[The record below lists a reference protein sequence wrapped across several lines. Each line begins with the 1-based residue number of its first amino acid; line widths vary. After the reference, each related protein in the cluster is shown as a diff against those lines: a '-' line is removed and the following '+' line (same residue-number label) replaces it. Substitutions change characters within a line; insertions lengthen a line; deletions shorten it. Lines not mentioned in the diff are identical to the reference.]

1 MAAILENLK
10 YDPSGLSATN
20 LAEDQNSEGKFGIP
34 RFGGQPSALQEYAFR
49 VRSKMHRE
57 SKMDES
63 EVKKLGPLGLRLVEG
78 LRGDA
83 LKLAQQLKM
92 EDLSKSTGPDQLL
105 KLFAENLKPRKAQ
118 EARELFAAG
127 SKDGGILS
135 RQQNEPMSSY
145 VMRRRA
151 WWSALQDLEEDMRVS
166 ETILSEQLLMNAGI
180 TEDQRL
186 MVRTMLQ
193 GNMSF
198 NRVAEELLAQHPRL
212 HDRER
217 RQKGKGHGKGFG
229 KPWRKSFHH
238 NRSYWG
244 ESHAEEED
252 DWDAHSQ
259 SLTGYTAECEDY
271 YENEELYDSQSYAA
285 FEGEYVE
292 EYEHFLENHM
302 ALLSEGGFDIDNDEA
317 CALAAE
323 SIQLEYEA
331 YNVRSQA
338 KGKGIGGFGTARH
351 FEVSGQLS
359 LQERKARLQLL
370 KSKTEC
376 RRCGQRGHWS
386 GDPQCPKGSR
396 RQDGSTGGKPSS
408 SKSSSGGKSYSG
420 GKKGG
425 NKPGQNPKP
434 RVVYFALGDSGAT
447 SDGGRGYMALRS
459 DNDPGDREQPNVQGV
474 CIPPPSCLGG
484 TAATSR
490 TMTSPLQS
498 PTPGGGSAP
507 LSLSS
512 AFAHGTMF
520 GSPGASSAGDGAT
533 GVMMTSRPRGLA
545 PKSAPRGSRALPSDF
560 QVVPFQPQESLVE
573 FQAGMMNQGD
583 MTAEEELGERL
594 MNHWNQQPG
603 GVQFDVNLPPL
614 PEFQPLHNQRE
625 VMMAQQHVQQALAT
639 LAAMEVDDNELPHKS
654 IDARG
659 SNEVVP
665 PTQQSAVSTGP
676 APAPLQPA
684 GETCRHLRTTKKG
697 SNAYVKMVTCIDCNQ
712 VISRI
717 KAGEMSSA
725 AEAVPLQQNENLE
738 TSGNP
743 DCRCLNVTWR
753 GSNGY
758 RWKKTCLD
766 CGKVLVGAQTAAPTT
781 PQSGVSSQQP
791 HTPVPS
797 PQGQFNMTQV
807 QEILRS
813 SLMVA
818 SVKAAE
824 RPVQCLE
831 MGEIHRILDVVSNT
845 IPWLPPPPTPYSS
858 IPTTPTRSPQ
868 QMRTPEEQRNYEQAS
883 GGLPEPGTAYGNARM
898 PTPGSPGDHPDNRQL
913 MNFGKYKNKPF
924 WYAYTD
930 DDYVDW
936 CLNNVS
942 QRSCRGLKK
951 FVDYIHERNAMRN
964 QRAFMAAEDEN
975 EDRVPEESDLV
986 AILDLGCNKTCHGS
1000 KWFKKYLKA
1009 IGGKEEDYPLQLRD
1023 GSGFVGIGGKIEVNG
1038 NRHMSVGFELCGEG
1052 IAVGTLVSTEL
1063 KESDAPLLLSI
1074 SDQRKLGLVLELGE
1088 GEDKVYSNYLQEY
1101 LHVVASN
1108 GLLGIRLLPSQVA
1121 MLSKLTEDE
1130 LDVASTTADSPSS
1143 TQDQKTISTDIEP
1156 YPSQQFPAPGA
1167 LPPGL
1172 GHCFLEL
1179 EEGHHKVMSKGQKK
1193 MLDQATKEMKNQD
1206 MSLWSALCP
1215 RTRSPLPKGCQVFLM
1230 EVFAG
1235 AALLSHVV
1243 AMAGYQIATPVDLA
1257 LDGANLLDPNFRK
1270 KLDFEIEA
1278 KDPYVITFAPVCGP
1292 WGPWSRLNMSKSE
1305 KTAQLILD
1313 QRDKWYPT
1321 LKWMTQLIKK
1331 RLQRGRKVLVE
1342 NPWSSE
1348 LWSVLCFDKL
1358 IQESPQDAE
1367 TLEFLEL
1374 VRADL
1379 CEYGLQDQQ
1388 SGLPHYKPTG
1398 FLTASATVKERLSR
1412 RCQGNHWHQPLE
1424 GGQRT
1429 RQAQQWSQELCEQ
1442 IFLGFEEE
1450 LHSRNIYAAFYNE
1463 ELQEQAEEEMDFG
1476 SLDSIMDE
1484 DDLAQR
1490 NLQRDGLNEVEL
1502 HRQEEQEE
1510 LPSPPH
1516 SVGIEV
1522 ERKRKWLMV
1531 PKTVR
1536 IALRRLH
1543 NMTGHS
1549 PTSAMV
1555 QLLRTS
1561 GASSQVVEAARHF
1574 ACETCRK
1581 RQPPQRPNV
1590 VKPPSK
1596 MEFNHEIAIDCLEVR
1611 DSYGNRHTIL
1621 SVVCVG
1627 TLFHQAFWVA
1637 GGGVPKSAVCAK
1649 KLLQGWFAP
1658 FGAPKILTCD
1668 RGVHNRGRLQDLLRV
1683 HGVQL
1688 RYTGVEAPYQLG
1700 RGERQGGL
1708 LKNLLKTSMEERNII
1723 GVHEVEM
1730 LLSEAIMVKNCR
1742 INHAGFTPAQWVLGK
1757 LPVDRT
1763 SLSHEEAD
1771 GEHLGVQAEV
1781 MDPSDEFT
1789 KTLEIRQAAKIAFAK
1804 VDSSRRIRAAMLR
1817 KSVPLRGPYSA
1828 GDLVCFHRKERW
1840 HGPCRV
1846 IGKEG
1851 RSTYW
1856 LVHGG
1861 VPLVVPEG
1869 SMRPASSTEVIAKHI
1884 LEMRP
1889 SRKRM
1894 REAMRHPDEPV
1905 QAELPF
1911 EDDLL
1916 MMFNEDGQE
1925 QPSYVE
1931 LPLDLPAEGGS
1942 SGGAGGAVEGEEI
1955 PVPGELPVPIE
1966 VEDENDVNMDEEQVP
1981 VIEQPESEMTPSPTT
1996 PQSVEPPS
2004 GEQPPPGQDQSLTT
2018 ALRRSTDQLD
2028 GHPMQ
2033 PSLLP
2038 PPGLSVT
2045 SRERSRSPL
2054 RDAAVIPV
2062 PDRDGDAGL
2071 LGVDKE
2077 RKHLHCFLAKR
2088 YMRKPKQG
2096 AGKELSFQK
2105 CSEEVQQALMETRK
2119 KEWGNWKQFK
2129 AVKIIPPS
2137 EVEDFVAQNP
2147 EMEILP
2153 TRWLEVNKAEV
2164 GETPK
2169 LKSRI
2174 IVRGDLEKNNSLRTD
2189 SPTTSQLFL
2198 NIIISYSSCT
2208 GRPLGSGDISAAFL
2222 QGTGIARVLA
2232 FRLPPGGV
2240 PDQEVEEGSLMMA
2253 EKAVYG
2259 TRDAPRGFWKGL
2271 HETLLQCG
2279 LKSVP
2284 LEQSAYY
2291 LPGAEGEVCGLM
2303 GAHVDDLLWC
2313 GNDEMERTM
2322 KKVQEKYKFGSV
2334 SDAKFKFCGR
2344 VISQSKSGIKV
2355 TCPNVM
2361 DRVKAVYVDP
2371 ARRKHRAEAATASE
2385 ISQLRSVIGSL
2396 AWLSRVCRPDISFAV
2411 NQLQSVQQSARVQD
2425 LLQANKLLS
2434 STMASKE
2441 KGIFYPSKAFAF
2453 EKAVLISVN
2462 DASHAASFEEVKPG
2476 YVGGHRSQSGRL
2488 LLMASPDFVEKGEGL
2503 VHLLEWHSTTI
2514 RRVCRSTLQ
2523 AETLSMQLGAEE
2535 CEHVRQI
2542 LYYVKNNPDFGN
2554 PSRNY
2559 VNALD
2564 HMVCVWATDCRSLS
2578 DHLVNPGMTEVSDK
2592 RLAID
2597 LTSLRQEA
2605 WRMVGEA
2612 VGNPT
2617 FTDSLPSART
2627 TIIKWVSTATMVADA
2642 LTKEMKPWQLD
2653 SMMESGQLKFS
2664 YEAAKTAPHL

>member
-1 MAAILENLK
+1 MAAILENLR
-10 YDPSGLSATN
+10 YDPTGGTAVA
-20 LAEDQNSEGKFGIP
+20 LAEESSEGKFGIP
-34 RFGGQPSALQEYAFR
+34 RFSGQPSSLQEYAFR

-57 SKMDES
+57 AKMEES

-92 EDLSKSTGPDQLL
+92 DDLAKPTAPEQLL

-127 SKDGGILS
+127 SKDGGILA
-135 RQQNEPMSSY
+135 RQHNEPMSSY

-166 ETILSEQLLMNAGI
+166 ETILSEQLLANAGI

-198 NRVAEELLAQHPRL
+198 NRVAEELLAQHPRIQ
-212 HDRER
+212 DRER
-217 RQKGKGHGKGFG
+217 RLKGKGHGKGFG
-229 KPWRKSFHH
+229 KPWRKPFNPS
-238 NRSYWG
+238 RSYWG
-244 ESHAEEED
+244 EGHDEED
-252 DWDAHSQ
+252 DDWEVQSQ
-259 SLTGYTAECEDY
+259 SLTGYTAECDDY

-338 KGKGIGGFGTARH
+338 KGKGHGGFGAARH

-408 SKSSSGGKSYSG
+408 SKSSSGGRSKSG

-425 NKPGQNPKP
+425 KPGQNPKP
-434 RVVYFALGDSGAT
+434 RVVYFALGESGAT
-447 SDGGRGYMALRS
+447 SDGDQGFMALRS
-459 DNDPGDREQPNVQGV
+459 DADPGDARQPNAQGV

-484 TAATSR
+484 TTPTSR

-498 PTPGGGSAP
+498 PTPVESFAP
-507 LSLSS
+507 LSMSTAL
-512 AFAHGTMF
+512 AHETMT
-520 GSPGASSAGDGAT
+520 GSPGGASDGSGT
-533 GVMMTSRPRGLA
+533 MMTVRHRGLA
-545 PKSAPRGSRALPSDF
+545 PKSLARGSRSQPNDF
-560 QVVPFQPQESLVE
+560 QMIPFQPPNNMLDMQTEVL
-573 FQAGMMNQGD
+573 NQGG

-594 MNHWNQQPG
+594 MNHWNQQHG

-614 PEFQPLHNQRE
+614 PELHPFQNQQE
-625 VMMAQQHVQQALAT
+625 VRMAQQHVQQALAT
-639 LAAMEVDDNELPHKS
+639 LAAMEVDESELPHRAT
-654 IDARG
+654 DARG
-659 SNEVVP
+659 SQEVIGP
-665 PTQQSAVSTGP
+665 PQQTAVMHGAMPARPMPAQSQSA
-676 APAPLQPA
+676 
-684 GETCRHLRTTKKG
+684 GEGCQHMRTTKKG
-697 SNAYVKMVTCIDCNQ
+697 SNAHVKLVTCLDCQQ

-717 KAGEMSSA
+717 KTSEIA
-725 AEAVPLQQNENLE
+725 AVAEGAVPTPGSSGGNA
-738 TSGNP
+738 GNP

-766 CGKVLVGAQTAAPTT
+766 CGKVLVGSQSQEPTT
-781 PQSGVSSQQP
+781 PQSGTSSQQP
-791 HTPVPS
+791 HAPVLP

-824 RPVQCLE
+824 RPIQCLE
-831 MGEIHRILDVVSNT
+831 IGEVHRILDVVANT

-868 QMRTPEEQRNYEQAS
+868 QVRTPEEHRIYEQAS

-942 QRSCRGLKK
+942 QQSCRGLKK
-951 FVDYIHERNAMRN
+951 FAEYIRERKR
-964 QRAFMAAEDEN
+964 RSAFIAATQDGDESD
-975 EDRVPEESDLV
+975 ERSPVESDLV

-1000 KWFKKYLKA
+1000 KWFQKYLNA
-1009 IGGKEEDYPLQLRD
+1009 IGGHEDEYPLQVRE
-1023 GSGFVGIGGKIEVNG
+1023 GQGFVGIGGKIEVNG
-1038 NRHMSVGFELCGEG
+1038 NRHMSVGFELCGGG

-1074 SDQRKLGLVLELGE
+1074 ADQRKLGLVLELSE
-1088 GEDKVYSNYLQEY
+1088 GEDKVFSNHLQEY
-1101 LHVVASN
+1101 LHVVTTN

-1121 MLSKLTEDE
+1121 MLSKMTEEDLE
-1130 LDVASTTADSPSS
+1130 NASTTAGSPSS
-1143 TQDQKTISTDIEP
+1143 AQDNATTSTDNNNKP
-1156 YPSQQFPAPGA
+1156 YPLREFPAPGA

-1179 EEGHHKVMSKGQKK
+1179 EDGHHKVMSKGQKK
-1193 MLDQATKEMKNQD
+1193 MIEIAAKEMKNQD
-1206 MSLWSALCP
+1206 MSLWSALRP
-1215 RTRSPLPKGCQVFLM
+1215 RMRSPLPKGCQVFLM

-1243 AMAGYQIATPVDLA
+1243 AMAGYPISTPVDLA
-1257 LDGANLLDPNFRK
+1257 LDGSNLLDPQFRK
-1270 KLDFEIEA
+1270 KLEAEIDA
-1278 KDPYVITFAPVCGP
+1278 KDPYAITFAPVCGP

-1305 KTAQLILD
+1305 STAQLILD
-1313 QRDKWYPT
+1313 QRDQWYPT

-1367 TLEFLEL
+1367 TLEPLEL

-1398 FLTASATVKERLSR
+1398 FLTASASVKERLSK

-1429 RQAQQWSQELCEQ
+1429 KQAQQWSQELCEQ
-1442 IFLGFEEE
+1442 IFRGFEEE
-1450 LHSRNIYAAFYNE
+1450 LHVRNVYAAFHNE
-1463 ELQEQAEEEMDFG
+1463 ELQEQAEEDMDFG

-1484 DDLAQR
+1484 DDLAPR
-1490 NLQRDGLNEVEL
+1490 SLQRDGLNEMEL
-1502 HRQEEQEE
+1502 QRQEELEE
-1510 LPSPPH
+1510 LPSPPN
-1516 SVGIEV
+1516 SVSIEV
-1522 ERKRKWLMV
+1522 ERKRKWLRA
-1531 PKTVR
+1531 PKAVR

-1549 PTSAMV
+1549 PTSAMI

-1561 GASSQVVEAARHF
+1561 GASSQVIEATRHF

-1581 RQPPQRPNV
+1581 RQSPQRPNV

-1596 MEFNHEIAIDCLEVR
+1596 MEFNHEIVID
-1611 DSYGNRHTIL
+1611 

-1658 FGAPKILTCD
+1658 FGAPRILTCD

-1683 HGVQL
+1683 HGIQL

-1708 LKNLLKTSMEERNII
+1708 LKNLLKTCMEERNII

-1763 SLSHEEAD
+1763 SLSHEEAE
-1771 GEHLGVQAEV
+1771 GEHLGVHAEV
-1781 MDPSDEFT
+1781 QDPSDEFT

-1869 SMRPASSTEVIAKHI
+1869 AMRPASSTEVVAKHI

-1905 QAELPF
+1905 RDELPF

-1916 MMFNEDGQE
+1916 MMFNEDQE

-1931 LPLDLPAEGGS
+1931 LPLDLPAEGGPP
-1942 SGGAGGAVEGEEI
+1942 GGAMEEET
-1955 PVPGELPVPIE
+1955 PVPVAVPGVPGAIE
-1966 VEDENDVNMDEEQVP
+1966 VEENNDFNMEEEQVP
-1981 VIEQPESEMTPSPTT
+1981 VPDQPESEMTPSPTS
-1996 PQSVEPPS
+1996 PQSVEPPV
-2004 GEQPPPGQDQSLTT
+2004 GDQNQMVQEQSLTT
-2018 ALRRSTDQLD
+2018 ALRRSADQLD
-2028 GHPMQ
+2028 GHPLQ
-2033 PSLLP
+2033 PSLQP

-2062 PDRDGDAGL
+2062 PDRNGDAGL
-2071 LGVDKE
+2071 YGAEKE

-2088 YMRKPKQG
+2088 YVRKPKQG
-2096 AGKELSFQK
+2096 AGKELNFQK
-2105 CSEEVQQALMETRK
+2105 CSEEVQQGLLETRK
-2119 KEWGNWKQFK
+2119 KEWSNWKQFK

-2137 EVEDFVAQNP
+2137 EVEDFVANNP
-2147 EMEILP
+2147 DMEILP
-2153 TRWLEVNKAEV
+2153 TRWLEVNKGEV
-2164 GETPK
+2164 GENLK

-2198 NIIISYSSCT
+2198 NIIISYASCT

-2222 QGTGIARVLA
+2222 QGAGIARVLA

-2240 PDQEVEEGSLMMA
+2240 PDEEVEEGSLMMA

-2291 LPGAEGEVCGLM
+2291 LPGPEGEVCGLL

-2313 GNDEMERTM
+2313 GTEAMDRTM

-2344 VISQSKSGIKV
+2344 VISQSAAGIYV

-2385 ISQLRSVIGSL
+2385 ISQLRSVVGSL
-2396 AWLSRVCRPDISFAV
+2396 AWLSRVCRPDLSFAV

-2434 STMASKE
+2434 SSMASKQ

-2453 EKAVLISVN
+2453 ETAILVSVN

-2488 LLMASPDFVEKGEGL
+2488 LLLASPDFLEKGEGK

-2523 AETLSMQLGAEE
+2523 AETLSMQLGSEE
-2535 CEHVRQI
+2535 CEHVRQL
-2542 LYYVKNNPDFGN
+2542 LYTVKNNPDFGN
-2554 PSRNY
+2554 PSKNY
-2559 VNALD
+2559 VKALD

-2617 FTDSLPSART
+2617 YTDSLPPART
-2627 TIIKWVSTATMVADA
+2627 TFIRWVSTATMVADA

-2653 SMMESGQLKFS
+2653 EMVRSGWLKFT
-2664 YEAAKTAPHL
+2664 YDVAKTASHL